1 MKGKV
6 ISSLLCFCMTVCIC
20 GSGIKAKSVTAEK
33 MNHTENAEEVF
44 EGMTL
49 EEKIGQMIMAAARS
63 WTDTEKN
70 STVLNAYQMKAIRDY
85 NLTGLCLF
93 SQNISDTE
101 QTVKL
106 TDQIQK
112 AAFASAAGVG
122 ALIAVDQEGGY
133 VTRLTTGTSGIG
145 NMAIGAAGD
154 ISMAGEEAEIIGKE
168 LEALGIN
175 IDFAPD
181 ADVNSNMEN
190 PVIGIRSFSDDP
202 KVVSE
207 NAESFLAGLEKTR
220 VSGCLKHF
228 PGHGDTDT
236 DSHTGFPLI
245 NKSYEEM
252 KQSDLIPFRDN
263 VSNAEMIMTA
273 HIQFPEIETNTYTSI
288 STGEEV
294 YLPATMSR
302 TILTEIL
309 REDLGFQG
317 VVVTDALEM
326 DAIRTNFEMRDAA
339 RMIINAGADILLIP
353 IDLNSKENID
363 ALGEFIADIAEMV
376 ENGEIPEGE
385 IDDSVKRI
393 LELKEAK
400 GLLKKEERS
409 LEERITSALA
419 IVGCEENHAKEWEM
433 ACKTVTV
440 YKNDGAFPFTEK
452 EKENILYLP
461 ALESQLL
468 SVEFA
473 KMKLEEAGYNIGGM
487 NITGMSYEKRS
498 FDEIK
503 KQIDSA
509 NVIILTTS
517 CGALQQTDTSD
528 PKNTQA
534 IFCEKVID
542 AARKQNKK
550 VIVISTR
557 LPYDA
562 EFYSSADAVLLCY
575 NPSGMTELPKQY
587 DGHVKKYGPNL
598 PAALYTIFTA

>member
-1 MKGKV
+1 MKRKV
-6 ISSLLCFCMTVCIC
+6 ISGLLCFCLTFCLC
-20 GSGIKAKSVTAEK
+20 GSGIIAGSVAAEEK
-33 MNHTENAEEVF
+33 HTKNAEEVF
-44 EGMTL
+44 ADMTL

-85 NLTGLCLF
+85 NLGGVCLF

-101 QTVKL
+101 QTVML

-112 AAFASAAGVG
+112 AAFASSAGIG
-122 ALIAVDQEGGY
+122 ALISVDQEGGY
-133 VTRLTTGTSGIG
+133 ITRLTTGTSGIG

-154 ISMAGEEAEIIGKE
+154 PGMAAEEAGIIGKE
-168 LEALGIN
+168 LEALGIH

-207 NAESFLAGLEKTR
+207 NVTSFLAGLAKTK

-245 NKSYEEM
+245 NKSYEEL
-252 KQSDLIPFRDN
+252 KQSDLIPFADN
-263 VSNAEMIMTA
+263 VSNTEMIMTA

-294 YLPATMSR
+294 YLPATMSG

-309 REDLGFQG
+309 RGDLGFQG
-317 VVVTDALEM
+317 VIVTDALEM

-339 RMIINAGADILLIP
+339 KMIINAGADILLMP
-353 IDLNSKENID
+353 MDLNSKENID
-363 ALGEFIADIAEMV
+363 ACGELIADIAEMV
-376 ENGEIPEGE
+376 ENGEISEGE
-385 IDDSVKRI
+385 IDDSVIRI
-393 LELKEAK
+393 LKLKEAK

-409 LEERITSALA
+409 LEERRTSALE
-419 IVGCEENHAKEWEM
+419 IVGCEEHHAKEWEM
-433 ACKTVTV
+433 ACKAVTV
-440 YKNDGAFPFTEK
+440 YKNDGAFPLTEK
-452 EKENILYLP
+452 EKGSILYLP
-461 ALESQLL
+461 VTDSQLL
-468 SVEFA
+468 SAEFA
-473 KMKLEEAGYNIGGM
+473 KVKLEEAGYDTGGM
-487 NITGMSYEKRS
+487 NITAISYEKNS

-503 KQIDSA
+503 EQMNDA
-509 NVIILTTS
+509 DVVILTTS
-517 CGALQQTDTSD
+517 SGTRKQTDTSN
-528 PKNTQA
+528 PENTQA
-534 IFCEKVID
+534 IFCEKVIE
-542 AARKQNKK
+542 AARRQNKK

-575 NPSGMTELPKQY
+575 NPAGMEELPEQY
-587 DGHVKKYGPNL
+587 NGHVKKYGPNL
-598 PAALYTIFTA
+598 PAAIYTIFKE